1 MRAAR
6 STRLALLAALAAAPA
21 CLSSPDGKPQTWP
34 PPGLDDLEVLAVTA
48 GDVDDDALDDLVVV
62 ATSGG
67 EGLVFLLR
75 GGVDVRPGED
85 APLASFTRVTSL
97 GAIDAPARV
106 IVTDLDADAP
116 GADVVVAHA
125 GADGA
130 RLAVLDGALA
140 VVATHDLPLAPGP
153 ASDVMTL
160 TRMRFGPDDRVFVTL
175 GGQIRH
181 VGVVD
186 LTGASAAIVDLPAPG
201 NATSPVTVIAPAP
214 PVATDPRI
222 VVARDTGAW
231 VAGVPATPGELT
243 WTALRDG
250 SSQVWD
256 PPAVADLGG
265 GAWGMVARAPEGT
278 SPDLLCAVRLDGAAA
293 PACAPMGGDRPGR
306 GWVATGELAGPP
318 GVDVLTVIGGGM
330 SAVAVYPQLELG
342 ATLELGEP
350 FTPSPAAQIPSAL
363 AAVGAFGGAAAPDLL
378 LIGADGAAACLSLG
392 AALLEPCAP

>member
-6 STRLALLAALAAAPA
+6 PTRLALLAALAAAPA

-34 PPGLDDLEVLAVTA
+34 PPGLDDLEVLAVTG
-48 GDVDDDALDDLVVV
+48 GDVDDDAIDDLVVV

-97 GAIDAPARV
+97 GAVDAPARV
-106 IVTDLDADAP
+106 IVTDLDADAA
-116 GADVVVAHA
+116 GADVIVAHA
-125 GADGA
+125 GSDGP
-130 RLAVLDGALA
+130 RLVVLDGALA
-140 VVATHDLPLAPGP
+140 AVATLAVPLPPGP

-160 TRMRFGPDDRVFVTL
+160 TRMRFGPDDRVFVSV

-181 VGVVD
+181 VGVVE
-186 LTGASAAIVDLPAPG
+186 LTGAAPALVDLPAPG
-201 NATSPVTVIAPAP
+201 DASSPVTAIAAAP
-214 PVATDPRI
+214 PAATDPRI

-243 WTALRDG
+243 WTELRDDP
-250 SSQVWD
+250 SQVWD

-278 SPDLLCAVRLDGAAA
+278 SPDLLCAVRLDGGGT

-306 GWVATGELAGPP
+306 GWVAVGELAGPP

-330 SAVAVYPQLELG
+330 AAVAVYPQLDLG
-342 ATLELGEP
+342 ATLELGQP
-350 FTPSPAAQIPSAL
+350 FTPSPAPQLPSAL
-363 AAVGAFGGAAAPDLL
+363 AAVGAFGGAAAPDLV
-378 LIGADGAAACLSLG
+378 LIGVDGAAACLSLG
-392 AALLEPCAP
+392 GGLREPCAP